1 MKGTINNKLIG
12 MRVREKRKEMSYS
25 QEQLGEQAK
34 LSTVYISNI
43 ETGKKK
49 ASLEALI
56 SIANVLGVTL
66 DELLSGNQLYNPTDY
81 QTDIDELM
89 SDCSAN
95 EKRFIYELLRSS
107 KSILRTNE
115 WKLVSLKSKN
125 ADNDE

>member
-1 MKGTINNKLIG
+1 MNEIDHKLIG
-12 MRVREKRKEMSYS
+12 MRVREKRLEMHYS
-25 QEQLGEQAK
+25 QEHLAESTG
-34 LSTVYISNI
+34 LSPVYISNI

-49 ASLEALI
+49 ASLESLI

-107 KSILRTNE
+107 KSILRTNSWVLRTE
-115 WKLVSLKSKN
+115 ASEENNNL
-125 ADNDE
+125 